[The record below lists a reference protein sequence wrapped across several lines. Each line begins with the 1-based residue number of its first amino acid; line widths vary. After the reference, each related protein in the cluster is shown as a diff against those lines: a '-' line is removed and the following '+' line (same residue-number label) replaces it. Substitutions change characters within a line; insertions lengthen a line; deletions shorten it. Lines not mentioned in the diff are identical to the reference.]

1 MLELFM
7 RRNFLIIPSI
17 SKDIKIAENGIVI
30 TEQRPRKCSIRE
42 QKQSSLYQTEAAEL
56 IKEASEWSSC
66 TMHQSYF
73 SEKRRGS
80 GIQRYK
86 FKEEKRFSAPSQWS
100 PKKSAE
106 YQDAV
111 GSVKARCTHL
121 LHSSTAVALEGR
133 PIQHMCIHVAHW
145 TLCAS
150 PSNELTAL
158 TSAFVRT
165 IKRTTDLRYNLWWSF
180 GSFLEDLPRR
190 LGVDEALDRAVDAL
204 TTGHADFCVSQAP
217 SIVTMSKYSHA
228 LRSLRICLDDPVHAQ
243 SSNTL
248 AAGMILL
255 VCQMFMGQ
263 TNQCWSGHA
272 EGASLI
278 LKARRHFGPRDQ
290 FETKLFLS
298 LRGSVVSHCS
308 SSLHTYI

>member
-1 MLELFM
+1 M
-7 RRNFLIIPSI
+7 IIQC
-17 SKDIKIAENGIVI
+17 D
-30 TEQRPRKCSIRE
+30 
-42 QKQSSLYQTEAAEL
+42 QKQPTCSRCLRLTL
-56 IKEASEWSSC
+56 TC
-66 TMHQSYF
+66 V
-73 SEKRRGS
+73 GS

-86 FKEEKRFSAPSQWS
+86 FKEEKRFSTPSHWN

-111 GSVKARCTHL
+111 GSLKARCTHF
-121 LHSSTAVALEGR
+121 LHPSTAVALEGR
-133 PIQHMCIHVAHW
+133 PIQHMYIHVPHG
-145 TLCAS
+145 TPCAS

-180 GSFLEDLPRR
+180 GSFLEDVPRR
-190 LGVDEALDRAVDAL
+190 LGANEALDRAVDAL
-204 TTGHADFCVSQAP
+204 TTGHADFCVGQAP
-217 SIVTMSKYSHA
+217 SIVTISKYSHA
-228 LRSLRICLDDPVHAQ
+228 LHSLRVYLDDPTHAQ

-248 AAGMILL
+248 AAVMILL
-255 VCQMFMGQ
+255 VCQMFLGQ

-298 LRGSVVSHCS
+298 LRGSVVSHRS
-308 SSLHTYI
+308 SDLHTYI